1 MTHAVPQR
9 AVPQRVDLD
18 IEGAIAHV
26 RLTRPEKLNALDL
39 DTLRQLVRTAATIR
53 RQPQIRAVI
62 LSGEGAAFSA
72 GLDFAAVTRKP
83 WEVVKAF
90 VTLGRSTNLF
100 QRACWCWRE
109 LPVPVIAVL
118 HGRCYGGALQ
128 VALAADFRIATP
140 DCELSVMEG
149 KWGLIPDMSGSVSLR
164 ELVPIDVAKRLTMTA
179 QVISGTEA
187 KALNLV
193 TEVAD
198 DPMAAA
204 EALAA
209 ELCARSPDAVA
220 GAKALFQRA
229 WSASIRGAFAAER
242 RIQFKIM
249 RGPNWRIALSA
260 GLEKKAPQFRERSFR
275 P

>member
-1 MTHAVPQR
+1 MTNTAPQR
-9 AVPQRVDLD
+9 IILD
-18 IEGAIAHV
+18 IQGAIAHV
-26 RLTRPEKLNALDL
+26 RLARPEKLNGMDL
-39 DTLRQLVRTAATIR
+39 PMLRGLVRAAGEIR
-53 RQPQIRAVI
+53 RHRQVRAVI

-128 VALAADFRIATP
+128 VALAADFRIAAP

-179 QVISGTEA
+179 QVIGATEA

-193 TEVAD
+193 TEVTD

-209 ELCARSPDAVA
+209 ALCARSPDAVA
-220 GAKALFQRA
+220 
-229 WSASIRGAFAAER
+229 
-242 RIQFKIM
+242 
-249 RGPNWRIALSA
+249 
-260 GLEKKAPQFRERSFR
+260 
-275 P
+275 

>member
-1 MTHAVPQR
+1 MTNAVPQR
-9 AVPQRVDLD
+9 ISLD
-18 IEGAIAHV
+18 IQGAIAHV
-26 RLTRPEKLNALDL
+26 RLARPEKLNGMDFPM
-39 DTLRQLVRTAATIR
+39 LRALVRAAGEIR
-53 RQPQIRAVI
+53 RHRQVRAVI

-242 RIQFKIM
+242 RIQFQIM

-275 P
+275 R

>member
-1 MTHAVPQR
+1 MAETA
-9 AVPQRVDLD
+9 PQRVALD
-18 IEGAIAHV
+18 MQGAIAHV
-26 RLTRPEKLNALDL
+26 RLTRAEKLNALDL
-39 DTLRQLVRTAATIR
+39 DTLRQLVRTAAVLR
-53 RQPQIRAVI
+53 RQPQIRAII
-62 LSGEGAAFSA
+62 LSGDGPAFSA
-72 GLDFAAVTRKP
+72 GLDFGAVTTRP
-83 WEVVKAF
+83 WEVIKAF

-179 QVISGTEA
+179 QVIRGTEA

-193 TEVAD
+193 TELAN
-198 DPMAAA
+198 DPLAAA
-204 EALAA
+204 QDLAA
-209 ELCARSPDAVA
+209 DLCARSPDAVA

-229 WSASIRGAFAAER
+229 WSASVRSAFAAER
-242 RIQFKIM
+242 RIQFQM
-249 RGPNWRIALSA
+249 LRGANWRIALRA
-260 GLEKKAPQFRERSFR
+260 GLKKEAPQFRERGFR
-275 P
+275 R